1 MALVAAPY
9 SLATPKSY
17 ELVNYTGKVAD
28 MRFSFGFAQG
38 WPDGS
43 KITTTVAGKATKF
56 RLVSRTEKQF
66 HFVPLDEKSEK
77 TTITLKI
84 GGYGEGPSPSQV
96 EGTYSSGG
104 KDVPFTLTKSKK

>member
-1 MALVAAPY
+1 MALVAAPN

-28 MRFSFGFAQG
+28 MRFSFGLAQG

-43 KITTTVAGKATKF
+43 KITTTVADKATKF
-56 RLVSRTEKQF
+56 RLVSRTETEFQ
-66 HFVPLDEKSEK
+66 FVPLDEKIEK
-77 TTITLKI
+77 ATITLKI
-84 GGYGEGPSPSQV
+84 SGFGEGPSPNRV

-104 KDVPFTLTKSKK
+104 KDAPFTLTKSKK